1 MTPETTQRPLS
12 RGSHRPRQFVR
23 SRERHSDIDIELEPG
38 STTDESGAD
47 GATPGESRKRKSF
60 KSLQRHRAVQTEPRD
75 WTRTL
80 SPLGY
85 GEQLQ
90 LPVSPNEGES
100 ESSSLLD
107 NQSALGILLE
117 HVQQQFN
124 RIAQADPR
132 TLTTRL
138 KRQNILGA
146 DVGYLSH
153 STVDGI
159 VAEVTNLRV
168 VFRAALEDDKF
179 TTICTRRDLRN
190 LLKFLREIFKEL
202 GTLRTTF
209 NDIILDPSIAPKVRE
224 MTMNPKDE
232 STPSEKA
239 SSLISGSGWMAPLS
253 KLFGSATSGDSKSGV
268 SPHGVGRARGPLGV
282 SSRPTPKTGPAT
294 SASATTV
301 NIEFTGTGA
310 GRAVTNVSA
319 PIAQG
324 ATQDA
329 ILAPVATRST
339 SMGLMGIFAGAPRK
353 DSWVVLSPG
362 SSRQQGSSG
371 DQLRRAMLGRATGR
385 AMGSANTD
393 TPSSL
398 PRNVDAVI
406 DLQGSSEERG
416 GIDPARTL
424 RTRGLSDSSIHS
436 TFLQHGGEAPPAT
449 KTPKLP
455 ERDAAGKRKA
465 LSALSQTVLGGRSAA
480 SSATSPSD
488 AASPSSSAKE
498 LSHSSAASPR
508 FTGLVPGISSWAA
521 ASRTLDAPDP
531 DAYVGSFISNS
542 PLRPLDG
549 QGGEL

>member
-1 MTPETTQRPLS
+1 
-12 RGSHRPRQFVR
+12 
-23 SRERHSDIDIELEPG
+23 
-38 STTDESGAD
+38 
-47 GATPGESRKRKSF
+47 
-60 KSLQRHRAVQTEPRD
+60 
-75 WTRTL
+75 
-80 SPLGY
+80 
-85 GEQLQ
+85 
-90 LPVSPNEGES
+90 
-100 ESSSLLD
+100 
-107 NQSALGILLE
+107 LE

-168 VFRAALEDDKF
+168 VFRSALEDDKF

-209 NDIILDPSIAPKVRE
+209 NDIVLDPSIAPKVRE
-224 MTMNPKDE
+224 MTLNPKDE
-232 STPSEKA
+232 STPGEKA
-239 SSLISGSGWMAPLS
+239 SSLIPSGWMAPLS

-268 SPHGVGRARGPLGV
+268 SPHGVSRGRGPLGV

-319 PIAQG
+319 PIAQD

-371 DQLRRAMLGRATGR
+371 DQLRRAMLGRAAGR

-398 PRNVDAVI
+398 SRNVDAVI
-406 DLQGSSEERG
+406 DPHGFSEGRG

-424 RTRGLSDSSIHS
+424 RTRGLSDSSIRS
-436 TFLQHGGEAPPAT
+436 TFLQHGEAPPAT
-449 KTPKLP
+449 KTPKSP
-455 ERDAAGKRKA
+455 DAAGKRKA
-465 LSALSQTVLGGRSAA
+465 LSALNQTVLGARSAA
-480 SSATSPSD
+480 SSATSPTD
-488 AASPSSSAKE
+488 AASSSSSAKE
-498 LSHSSAASPR
+498 LSHSRAASPR
-508 FTGLVPGISSWAA
+508 FTGLVPGISSWTA